1 MHQSYVIEISGAF
14 AGAAVAHS
22 GKYRFIAVDPRVDEL
37 DGSLWPTLP
46 DVRRVVGHLLT
57 TGTLPSA
64 PAGAERRLRL
74 GQ

>member
-1 MHQSYVIEISGAF
+1 MHQSHVIEIAGAF
-14 AGAAVAHS
+14 AGAAVPQS

-46 DVRRVVGHLLT
+46 GVRRVVGHLLT

-64 PAGAERRLRL
+64 AAAGH
-74 GQ
+74 